1 MGNPDG
7 RTWLTKT
14 KEQKQQDIQKHFF
27 KSPFPEI
34 ERRIKQL
41 ENCIKISRD
50 KIGKFKILIGPLL
63 IQEQTLCTKNKITKI
78 KKEIKQL
85 QIEIKKIKA
94 KRRRRKD
101 RKKIKK
107 IKKWLEYQESLLT
120 EEEMINII
128 YGKN

>member
-34 ERRIKQL
+34 ERR
-41 ENCIKISRD
+41 
-50 KIGKFKILIGPLL
+50 
-63 IQEQTLCTKNKITKI
+63 
-78 KKEIKQL
+78 IKQL

>member
-14 KEQKQQDIQKHFF
+14 KEQKEKDIQKHFF
-27 KSPFPEI
+27 KSPIPEL

-41 ENCIKISRD
+41 ENCIKISRS
-50 KIGKFKILIGPLL
+50 KIEKYNTLIRPLL

-78 KKEIKQL
+78 KEEIKQL

-107 IKKWLEYQESLLT
+107 RKQWLEYQKSLLT
-120 EEEMINII
+120 FEEII
-128 YGKN
+128 DIIKRGV